1 MLRHVRSRI
10 LGQQR
15 LGGVHDLGSMDFDS
29 VTKAPD
35 APAGAFTYYNSQE
48 TFADQGHVY
57 VIVTKDGAHYA
68 KLQVTW
74 VTGAGITPA
83 AAATP
88 TPTPAPDEH
97 PSILMEGVD
106 TVISLRMTHVTV
118 ATRASTATGVT
129 VGGVDVV
136 FDLQISDISTQR
148 VTAALVVLSE
158 GADPTLTLKMAP
170 VDAGRSTTALEG
182 IAAVGVDHAAILPI
196 TVVSVDA
203 AQQRVGGLAY
213 TGVDA
218 AENINLSPP

>member
-1 MLRHVRSRI
+1 
-10 LGQQR
+10 
-15 LGGVHDLGSMDFDS
+15 
-29 VTKAPD
+29 
-35 APAGAFTYYNSQE
+35 
-48 TFADQGHVY
+48 
-57 VIVTKDGAHYA
+57 
-68 KLQVTW
+68 
-74 VTGAGITPA
+74 
-83 AAATP
+83 
-88 TPTPAPDEH
+88 
-97 PSILMEGVD
+97 MEGVD

-118 ATRASTATGVT
+118 AIRASTATGVT